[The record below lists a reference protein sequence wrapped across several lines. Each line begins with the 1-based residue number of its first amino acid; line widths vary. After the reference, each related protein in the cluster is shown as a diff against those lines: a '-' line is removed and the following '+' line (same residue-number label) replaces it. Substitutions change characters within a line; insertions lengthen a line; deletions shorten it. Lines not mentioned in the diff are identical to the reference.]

1 MAAFQRSTL
10 SSWFPSSRH
19 IINKFT
25 DLRLALSSQES
36 VLRDE
41 EGEIYSLV
49 GYHHDFD
56 SNLVVVQKQYLL
68 EKLQMKIQLNILEFL
83 QSNFETKSEYDLNL
97 IDGYNY
103 KN

>member
-1 MAAFQRSTL
+1 MFSIPVSSKTVRLILVSLLLITLINILAAFQRSTL

-56 SNLVVVQKQYLL
+56 SNLVVVQNNIYL
-68 EKLQMKIQLNILEFL
+68 
-83 QSNFETKSEYDLNL
+83 
-97 IDGYNY
+97 
-103 KN
+103 KNSK